1 MPFLIAALGLMFYM
15 PYMVFRLFNNDLV
28 TLREQVKSDE
38 PDAEKIVK
46 RYFRNRRK
54 SFITTLMR
62 LLMNMSVKILYL
74 VANVVAFVG
83 LDNILNKE
91 FRTYGKSWID
101 WSKTNNTI
109 QYDYMGR
116 RDFPK
121 PGKKIS
127 FLQKKIS
134 FVLSW

>member
-1 MPFLIAALGLMFYM
+1 MPFVIAALGLMFYL
-15 PYMVFRLFNNDLV
+15 PYMIFRLFNNDLV
-28 TLREQVKSDE
+28 NLREQVKSDE

-46 RYFRNRRK
+46 RYFRSKRK
-54 SFITTLMR
+54 SLITTLMR
-62 LLMNMSVKILYL
+62 LLMNVSVKILYL

-121 PGKKIS
+121 PGKEI
-127 FLQKKIS
+127 FLYSRKQ
-134 FVLSW
+134 FF

>member
-1 MPFLIAALGLMFYM
+1 MPFLIAALSLMFYM
-15 PYMVFRLFNNDLV
+15 PYMVFILFNNDLV
-28 TLREQVKSDE
+28 TLRKQVKSDE

-46 RYFRNRRK
+46 RYFKSKRK
-54 SFITTLMR
+54 SLITTLMR

-74 VANVVAFVG
+74 VANVVAFAG

-91 FRTYGKSWID
+91 FTMYGKSWID

-109 QYDYMGR
+109 QYDYMDR

-121 PGKKIS
+121 PGKEI
-127 FLQKKIS
+127 FLCPRTK
-134 FVLSW
+134 

>member
-1 MPFLIAALGLMFYM
+1 M
-15 PYMVFRLFNNDLV
+15 PYMIFRLLNNDLV
-28 TLREQVKSDE
+28 KLREQVKSDE

-46 RYFRNRRK
+46 RYFRSKRK
-54 SFITTLMR
+54 SLITTLMR

-121 PGKKIS
+121 PGKEI
-127 FLQKKIS
+127 FLYSKK
-134 FVLSW
+134 